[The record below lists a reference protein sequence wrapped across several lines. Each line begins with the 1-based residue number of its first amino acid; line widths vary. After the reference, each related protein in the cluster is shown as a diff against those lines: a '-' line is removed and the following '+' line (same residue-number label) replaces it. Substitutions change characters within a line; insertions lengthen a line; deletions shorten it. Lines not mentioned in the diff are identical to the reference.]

1 MRSLP
6 FVVLVSATLLIT
18 QPAPGADRKAIDEAV
33 KAGVAFLEGDLKA
46 GRGNDGNGIGPV
58 ALAGLALLE
67 SGRPA
72 NSPAIKDIA
81 TAVRD
86 AAYSETRTYQISLC
100 VFFLDK
106 LGDPADKGRIQM
118 LAVRLLTGQNAN
130 GGWSYDCIAPISK
143 NEERRLRNKLD
154 ENQLETGDKGA
165 KPKGKEPK
173 AKEPKGKEPKAKP
186 PAKGHNEPAGKLLPD
201 IEHHRRTL
209 VAAMGGKFAR
219 DDNSNTQFALL
230 AVWISRKHGVSI
242 ERSMQA
248 VEKRFLNTQM
258 PSGGWPYSDRLDIE
272 GSPSMSCAGLL
283 GLATAVG
290 RREERRLKAEP
301 PVHVEPKAA
310 KSTTP
315 PKPDDPFFSP
325 AADDPK
331 PKPKAAPKEAP
342 KKRLDQRDKAVA
354 AAFDNLA
361 GILGGNANR
370 GKAGPNALFPRGRFN
385 DRDMYF
391 LWSLE
396 RVGVIYGLDKIGRT
410 DWYQFGAE
418 QILRAQNRDGSWG
431 DNGYGPV
438 VNTSFALLFLARSN
452 LVRDLTA
459 KVQKDPFNV
468 ELRSGAGQAAG
479 PAVEPRGPIAQA
491 EPMPANPE
499 PKPGP
504 KANPAP
510 VPNKTAVK
518 PEPTPVKPV
527 SPMPTEIVEPVK
539 PKPKPLPLDE
549 ASGKLADALLK
560 VPAASWPKA
569 LQQVRDGKGG
579 DFTKALVL
587 VVHRVN
593 GDRKKEARTALEERL
608 SRMSAATLRGMV
620 KAVDAE
626 LRRAAILA
634 CAMRE
639 DKTHIPDLIARLT
652 DEEEAVV
659 RAARAALKSL
669 SGGKD
674 FGPEAGST
682 KLDRAVAVEQWKTWW
697 AKQKK

>member
-1 MRSLP
+1 
-6 FVVLVSATLLIT
+6 
-18 QPAPGADRKAIDEAV
+18 
-33 KAGVAFLEGDLKA
+33 
-46 GRGNDGNGIGPV
+46 
-58 ALAGLALLE
+58 
-67 SGRPA
+67 
-72 NSPAIKDIA
+72 
-81 TAVRD
+81 
-86 AAYSETRTYQISLC
+86 
-100 VFFLDK
+100 
-106 LGDPADKGRIQM
+106 
-118 LAVRLLTGQNAN
+118 
-130 GGWSYDCIAPISK
+130 
-143 NEERRLRNKLD
+143 
-154 ENQLETGDKGA
+154 
-165 KPKGKEPK
+165 
-173 AKEPKGKEPKAKP
+173 
-186 PAKGHNEPAGKLLPD
+186 
-201 IEHHRRTL
+201 
-209 VAAMGGKFAR
+209 
-219 DDNSNTQFALL
+219 
-230 AVWISRKHGVSI
+230 
-242 ERSMQA
+242 
-248 VEKRFLNTQM
+248 M
-258 PSGGWPYSDRLDIE
+258 PSGGWPYSDRIDIE
-272 GSPSMSCAGLL
+272 GSPSMTCAGLL

-301 PVHVEPKAA
+301 QSHPEPKAA
-310 KSTTP
+310 KPTTP

-325 AADDPK
+325 AIPDDPK

-342 KKRLDQRDKAVA
+342 RKRLDQRDKAVA

-370 GKAGPNALFPRGRFN
+370 GKAGPNALFPGGRFN

-396 RVGVIYGLDKIGRT
+396 RVGVIYGLEKIGRT

-468 ELRSGAGQAAG
+468 ELRSGAQAGG
-479 PAVEPRGPIAQA
+479 PAVEPKEPIAKA
-491 EPMPANPE
+491 EPMPV
-499 PKPGP
+499 KPGP
-504 KANPAP
+504 KADPAS
-510 VPNKTAVK
+510 VPNKAVVK

-527 SPMPTEIVEPVK
+527 SPMPTEVVEPVK

-579 DFTKALVL
+579 DFTKALVM
-587 VVHRVN
+587 VVHRVD
-593 GDRKKEARTALEERL
+593 GDRKKQARTALEERL

-620 KAVDAE
+620 KSDDGE

-639 DKTHIPDLIARLT
+639 DRTHIPDLIARLT

-682 KLDRAVAVEQWKTWW
+682 KLDRAVAVEQWKSWW